1 MFKIKQIRLF
11 LFNLL
16 LSEIIRNFGPQF
28 KQLKFNYKMTDF
40 GIKEALKEL
49 GLKDI
54 NEGTSTGSNNFSNGE
69 IIESYSPVDGKLIGK
84 VKATTQEDYEKM
96 AKTATSAFKEWRTTP
111 APLRGEIVRQFG
123 QKLRE
128 KKEALGKLVS
138 YEMGK
143 SYQEGLGE
151 VQEMIDICDFAVG
164 LSRQLHG
171 LTMHSERPGHRM
183 YEQYHPL
190 GVVGIISAFNFP
202 VAVWAWNTSLAW
214 ICGDVCVWK
223 PSEKAPLCGI
233 ACQNIAAEVFAAN
246 GLPEGISNLING
258 DYKVGE
264 LMTKDARI
272 PLISATGSIKMGKT
286 VAQAVASRLGKSLL
300 ELGGN
305 NAIIVTPDADI
316 KMTVIGAVFGAVGTA
331 GQRCT
336 STRRLIVHEDIY
348 DTVKDALVKAYGQL
362 RIGNPLDENNHVG
375 PIIDKDAVKMY
386 QNALTKVVEQGGKI
400 IVEGG
405 VFEGEGY
412 ESGCYV
418 KPAIAEADNSFEIV
432 QHETFAPVL
441 YLLKYSG
448 DVHDAL
454 KIQNGVVQGLSS
466 AIMTNNLRE
475 AEAFLSVQGSDCGIS
490 NVNIGTSGAEIGGA
504 FGGEKETGGGRES
517 GSDAWKVYMRR
528 QTNTINYT
536 ADLPLAQGIKFDL

>member
-1 MFKIKQIRLF
+1 MQAIA
-11 LFNLL
+11 N
-16 LSEIIRNFGPQF
+16 
-28 KQLKFNYKMTDF
+28 DF
-40 GIKEALKEL
+40 GIEKALKKL
-49 GLKDI
+49 GIQSI
-54 NEGTSTGSNNFSNGE
+54 NEGTSTGSRWFSNGE
-69 IIESYSPVDGKLIGK
+69 IMESYSPVDGRLIGK
-84 VKATTQEDYEKM
+84 VKTTTKEDFDQVMK
-96 AKTATSAFKEWRTTP
+96 AATSAFKSWRTMP
-111 APLRGEIVRQFG
+111 APQRGEIVRQFG
-123 QKLRE
+123 DKLRE

-202 VAVWAWNTSLAW
+202 VAVWSWNTALAW
-214 ICGDVCVWK
+214 ICGDVCIWK

-246 GLPEGISNLING
+246 QLPEGISCLING

-264 LMTKDARI
+264 FMTKDTNVA
-272 PLISATGSIKMGKT
+272 LISATGSTRMGKI
-286 VAQAVASRLGKSLL
+286 VAKEVAGRLGKSLL

-336 STRRLIVHEDIY
+336 STRRLIIHDSIY
-348 DTVKDALVKAYGQL
+348 EQVKTAIVDAYKQL
-362 RIGNPLDENNHVG
+362 RIGNPLNENNHVG
-375 PIIDKDAVKMY
+375 PLIDRDAVKMY
-386 QNALTKVVEQGGKI
+386 QNALAKVVEEGGNLV
-400 IVEGG
+400 VEGG
-405 VFEGEGY
+405 VLSGEGF

-418 KPAIAEADNSFEIV
+418 KPAIAEAQPHYKIV

-441 YLLKYSG
+441 YLLKYTG
-448 DVHDAL
+448 DVEHAID
-454 KIQNGVVQGLSS
+454 IQNQVAQGLSS

-475 AEAFLSVQGSDCGIS
+475 AERFLSVAGSDCGIA

-536 ADLPLAQGIKFDL
+536 TELPLAQGIKFDL

>member
-1 MFKIKQIRLF
+1 MEAIA
-11 LFNLL
+11 
-16 LSEIIRNFGPQF
+16 
-28 KQLKFNYKMTDF
+28 TDF
-40 GIKEALKEL
+40 GIEKALKQL
-49 GLKDI
+49 GVKEV
-54 NEGTSTGSNNFSNGE
+54 NEGTSTGSRWFSNGE
-69 IIESYSPVDGKLIGK
+69 LIESYSPVDGQLIGK
-84 VKATTQEDYEKM
+84 VKTTTKEDYETM
-96 AKTATSAFKEWRTTP
+96 MGTALEAFKTWRLMP
-111 APLRGEIVRQFG
+111 APKRGEIVRQFG
-123 QKLRE
+123 DKLRE
-128 KKEALGKLVS
+128 LKEPLGKLVS

-171 LTMHSERPGHRM
+171 LTMHSERFGHRM

-190 GVVGIISAFNFP
+190 GAVGIISAFNFP
-202 VAVWAWNTSLAW
+202 VAVWSWNTALAW

-233 ACQNIAAEVFAAN
+233 ACQNIAAEVFKAN
-246 GLPEGISNLING
+246 NLPEGISCLVNG

-264 LMTKDARI
+264 FMTTDKRV
-272 PLISATGSIKMGKT
+272 PLISATGSTRMGKIVGRT
-286 VAQAVASRLGKSLL
+286 VGERLGKSLL

-336 STRRLIVHEDIY
+336 STRRLIIHESIY
-348 DTVKDALVKAYGQL
+348 DKVKNAVVDAYKQL
-362 RIGNPLDENNHVG
+362 RIGNPLDQHNHVG
-375 PIIDKDAVKMY
+375 PLIDKEAVKMY
-386 QNALTKVVEQGGKI
+386 QNALEQVVAEGGKLV
-400 IVEGG
+400 VEGG
-405 VFEGEGY
+405 VLQGEGF

-418 KPAIAEADNSFEIV
+418 KPAIAEAQPHYKIV
-432 QHETFAPVL
+432 QHETFAPIL

-448 DVHDAL
+448 EVENAIE
-454 KIQNGVVQGLSS
+454 IQNGVVQGLSS

-475 AEAFLSVQGSDCGIS
+475 AERFLSHAGSDCGIA

-536 ADLPLAQGIKFDL
+536 ADLPLARGITFDL